1 MEPFNHIQAKYA
13 SHAYRSSFIRLY
25 NTGDEVE
32 VRGRKTRELLNF
44 VTDIADPTQRV
55 IRVPGRRWNPFI
67 ALSEILWFFSGRN
80 DIAPL
85 LPFNKRIAEF
95 SDDGKT
101 LNGSAYGWRLYS
113 QIEPAISR
121 LKADSADRRA
131 VLTIWNESDLM
142 AETKDAPCNDMIMLK
157 VRQGKL
163 HFTVLNRS
171 NDIHWGL
178 YAVNFPVFSAL
189 MEYIATRLGAEI
201 GTYTHF
207 SNSLHFYEDHEQAAG
222 ITKRIWDQRM
232 TPVTAPKV
240 LDKPIF
246 EPRYMEQQYVTE
258 EASLA
263 LEGEYTT
270 NFRFFHFAGQALD
283 FARVGHWADPYY
295 SDLYPNWAAACREWM
310 LGSPL

>member
-1 MEPFNHIQAKYA
+1 MEPLNHIQSKYA
-13 SHAYRSSFIRLY
+13 SMTYRQAFIRLY

-44 VTDIADPTQRV
+44 VTDISDPSQRV

-85 LPFNKRIAEF
+85 LPFNRRIAEF

-101 LNGSAYGWRLYS
+101 LNGSAYGYRLFD
-113 QIEPAISR
+113 QIEPAIAR
-121 LKADSADRRA
+121 LKVDSGDRRA
-131 VLTIWNESDLM
+131 VLTIWNKEDLS
-142 AETKDAPCNDMIMLK
+142 AETKDAPCNDMIMVK

-178 YAVNFPVFSAL
+178 YAVNFPVFSSL
-189 MEYIATRLGAEI
+189 MEYMATRLSVQL

-207 SNSLHFYEDHEQAAG
+207 SNSLHFYEDHAQAAG
-222 ITKRIWDQRM
+222 ITQRIWDQRM
-232 TPVTAPKV
+232 TPVQESPV
-240 LDKPIF
+240 RDIQMF
-246 EPRYMEQQYVTE
+246 EPRYMEQEYVAE
-258 EASLA
+258 EANLA
-263 LEGEYTT
+263 LEGNQTF
-270 NFRFFHFAGQALD
+270 NFRFFNFAGQALNC
-283 FARVGHWADPYY
+283 AREGAWSSPYY
-295 SDLYPNWAAACREWM
+295 SDIFPNWAQSCREW
-310 LGSPL
+310 LSGTPL